1 MNELVAAVPWLG
13 KRNPTAARWLI
24 ILVAIAAPFIAW
36 QFGRSWV
43 RILDFALLYMM
54 LALGLNLVVG
64 FAGLLDL
71 GYIAF
76 YAVGAY
82 TFAFLAS
89 PHFDVHLPFWVILPL
104 GAAFAALAGVML
116 GFPVLRL
123 RGDYLAIVT
132 LGFGEIVRIFML
144 NLNYP
149 VNITNGPQGINMID
163 PINLFGWDLSRNIR
177 IGEDFTIHSLFLY
190 YYFFLAA
197 VAASILFIQ
206 RLQISRIGRAWAAM
220 RDDELAA
227 KAIGINTR
235 NMKLLAF
242 ALGATFG
249 GVAGCLFGA
258 FQGFVSPESFSLM
271 ESIAVLTMVVFG
283 GMGNLAGAVVGA
295 FVLALLPE
303 ILRDVA
309 VPLQQT
315 LFGHVLLDPEVL
327 RMLLLSLAMILMM
340 LLRPAGMIPARAR
353 YCHDHH
359 LSHHLNNTPKREA
372 AK

>member
-1 MNELVAAVPWLG
+1 MNELASAVPWLG
-13 KRNPTAARWLI
+13 RRNPQAARWLI
-24 ILVAIAAPFIAW
+24 VIVAIAAPLVAVL
-36 QFGRSWV
+36 FGRTWV
-43 RILDFALLYMM
+43 RVLDFALLYVM

-82 TFAFLAS
+82 TAAFLAS
-89 PHFDVHLPFWVILPL
+89 PHFGVHLPFWIVLPV
-104 GAAFAALAGVML
+104 AAGCAALAGIML

-132 LGFGEIVRIFML
+132 LGFGEIVRIFL
-144 NLNYP
+144 NNLNYP
-149 VNITNGPQGINMID
+149 VNITNGPQGINTLD
-163 PINLFGWDLSRNIR
+163 PLVLFGWDLSRNLEITENLS
-177 IGEDFTIHSLFLY
+177 INSLFLY
-190 YYFFLAA
+190 YYFFLAC
-197 VAASILFIQ
+197 VAGSIVFIQ
-206 RLQISRIGRAWAAM
+206 RLQVSRVGRAWAAM

-235 NMKLLAF
+235 NLKLLAF
-242 ALGATFG
+242 SLGATFG
-249 GVAGCLFGA
+249 GVAGGLFGA

-283 GMGNLAGAVVGA
+283 GMGNVAGAIVGA
-295 FVLALLPE
+295 LILSALPE
-303 ILRDVA
+303 ILRHLA

-315 LFGHVLLDPEVL
+315 LFGTVLLDPEVL

-340 LLRPAGMIPARAR
+340 LLKPAGLIPAHAR
-353 YCHDHH
+353 YSHVEH
-359 LSHHLNNTPKREA
+359 LKRHGVSR
-372 AK
+372 

>member
-1 MNELVAAVPWLG
+1 MNELALAVPWLG
-13 KRNPTAARWLI
+13 KRNPQAARWLI
-24 ILVAIAAPFIAW
+24 LVLALAAPIIAIL
-36 QFGRSWV
+36 FGRTWV
-43 RILDFALLYMM
+43 RVLDFALLYVM

-89 PHFDVHLPFWVILPL
+89 PHFDVHLPFWVVLPL
-104 GAAFAALAGVML
+104 AAGFAAMAGIML

-132 LGFGEIVRIFML
+132 LGFGEIVRIFMN

-149 VNITNGPQGINMID
+149 INITNGPQGINALD
-163 PINLFGWDLSRNIR
+163 PLVLFGWDLSRNIQVT
-177 IGEDFTIHSLFLY
+177 EDFSINSLFLY
-190 YYFFLAA
+190 YYFFLAC
-197 VAASILFIQ
+197 VVGSIVFIQ
-206 RLQISRIGRAWAAM
+206 RLQVSRVGRAWAAM

-242 ALGATFG
+242 SLGATFG
-249 GVAGCLFGA
+249 GVAGGLFGS

-283 GMGNLAGAVVGA
+283 GMGNVAGAIVGA
-295 FVLALLPE
+295 LILSALPE
-303 ILRDVA
+303 ILRHLA
-309 VPLQQT
+309 VPVQQA
-315 LFGHVLLDPEVL
+315 LFGTVILDPEVL

-340 LLRPAGMIPARAR
+340 LLKPAGLIPAHAR
-353 YCHDHH
+353 YSHVEH
-359 LSHHLNNTPKREA
+359 LRGRGVTR
-372 AK
+372 

>member
-1 MNELVAAVPWLG
+1 MHELARAVPWLG
-13 KRNPTAARWLI
+13 KRNPLAARWLI
-24 ILVAIAAPFIAW
+24 VIVALAAPLLAMMV
-36 QFGRSWV
+36 GPSWV
-43 RILDFALLYMM
+43 RVLDFALLYIM

-82 TFAFLAS
+82 VFAFLAS
-89 PHFDVHLPFWVILPL
+89 PHFDIHWPFWVVLPL
-104 GAAFAALAGVML
+104 AAGFAALAGIAL

-132 LGFGEIVRIFML
+132 LGFGEIVRIFL
-144 NLNYP
+144 NNLNYP
-149 VNITNGPQGINMID
+149 VNITNGPQGINALD
-163 PINLFGWDLSRNIR
+163 PIVIFGWDLSQHLQVTENFAIS
-177 IGEDFTIHSLFLY
+177 SLFLY

-197 VAASILFIQ
+197 VVGSIIFIG
-206 RLQISRIGRAWAAM
+206 RLQISRVGRAWAAM

-235 NMKLLAF
+235 NLKLLAF
-242 ALGATFG
+242 SLGATFG
-249 GVAGCLFGA
+249 GVAGALFGA

-283 GMGNLAGAVVGA
+283 GMGNVAGAIVGA
-295 FVLALLPE
+295 LILSSLPE
-303 ILRDVA
+303 ILRHIALPV
-309 VPLQQT
+309 QQA
-315 LFGHVLLDPEVL
+315 LFGTVILDPEVL

-340 LLRPAGMIPARAR
+340 LLRPAGLIPASAR
-353 YCHDHH
+353 YSRIEHLKHH
-359 LSHHLNNTPKREA
+359 GVQR
-372 AK
+372 

>member
-1 MNELVAAVPWLG
+1 MNELALAVPWLG
-13 KRNPTAARWLI
+13 KRNPQAARWLI
-24 ILVAIAAPFIAW
+24 VVVALAAPLVAIL
-36 QFGRSWV
+36 FGRTWV
-43 RILDFALLYMM
+43 RVLDFALLYVM

-89 PHFDVHLPFWVILPL
+89 PHFDVHLPFWVVLPL
-104 GAAFAALAGVML
+104 AAGFAALAGIML

-132 LGFGEIVRIFML
+132 LGFGEIVRIFMN

-149 VNITNGPQGINMID
+149 INITNGPQGINALD
-163 PINLFGWDLSRNIR
+163 PLVLFGWDLSRNIQVT
-177 IGEDFTIHSLFLY
+177 EDFSINSLFLY
-190 YYFFLAA
+190 YYFFLAC
-197 VAASILFIQ
+197 VAGSVIFIQ
-206 RLQISRIGRAWAAM
+206 RLQVSRVGRAWAAM

-235 NMKLLAF
+235 NLKLLAF
-242 ALGATFG
+242 SLGATFG
-249 GVAGCLFGA
+249 GVAGALFGS

-283 GMGNLAGAVVGA
+283 GMGNVAGAIVGA
-295 FVLALLPE
+295 LILSALPE
-303 ILRDVA
+303 ILRHLA
-309 VPLQQT
+309 VPMQQA
-315 LFGHVLLDPEVL
+315 LFGTVILDPEVL

-340 LLRPAGMIPARAR
+340 LLKPAGLIPAHPR
-353 YCHDHH
+353 YSRVEH
-359 LSHHLNNTPKREA
+359 LSGREVKR
-372 AK
+372 

>member
-1 MNELVAAVPWLG
+1 MNELAAAIPYLG

-24 ILVAIAAPFIAW
+24 LILAITAPLIAW

-82 TFAFLAS
+82 SFAFLAS
-89 PHFDVHLPFWVILPL
+89 PHFDIHLPFWLILPL
-104 GAAFAALAGVML
+104 GAGFAALAGIML

-149 VNITNGPQGINMID
+149 INITNGPQGINMID
-163 PINLFGWDLSRNIR
+163 PVVLFGWDLSRNIQVTENFA
-177 IGEDFTIHSLFLY
+177 INSLFLY
-190 YYFFLAA
+190 YYFFLAC
-197 VAASILFIQ
+197 VAGSILFIR

-249 GVAGCLFGA
+249 GVSGCLFGA

-283 GMGNLAGAVVGA
+283 GMGNIAGAVIGA

-303 ILRDVA
+303 ILRHIA
-309 VPLQQT
+309 VPLQQAV
-315 LFGHVLLDPEVL
+315 FGHVLLDPEVL

-353 YCHDHH
+353 YAHPENLH
-359 LSHHLNNTPKREA
+359 RGA